1 MSALPHG
8 LASPNFR
15 GSTRERLFL
24 KDMEREDSLHNLCQ
38 ALQLTQNK
46 HILRD
51 SWLAWLQ
58 DNSSL
63 YFLNRIIALLKVML
77 MSYLCVLGSIY
88 LNKKFQSVASKCSL

>member
-58 DNSSL
+58 DKAYILFQDDDCSKAHRE
-63 YFLNRIIALLKVML
+63 FLEP
-77 MSYLCVLGSIY
+77 LCLD
-88 LNKKFQSVASKCSL
+88 SVSP